1 MSPSNPAADAL
12 MRAVIQAPAD
22 AVARLVFADW
32 LEETGQPGNLA
43 WARYIRLRAEAAAAD
58 DSLARDLARHK
69 AADIA
74 PGITARLTLPA
85 AQFVPHFDKFLD
97 LLPAA
102 RFTITLNGFMP
113 PAALFREFREPE
125 LRDRVVIPLAERDA
139 TLLLAGVRWA
149 QSVQDDLAPHHRGPT
164 VWVKALA
171 EEILAALDAQYDR
184 CRVEEAPPPR
194 SVPADQPRE
203 FNPEAELSETTA
215 WGGVLRLI
223 AEAQA
228 EGAGGIEIMAT
239 SADKYA
245 IRFALHGSPVR
256 RYVANHEW
264 GRDLVEAA
272 QRLRWDP
279 RPGVRLR
286 DRNTFFG
293 AGARLVFD
301 FHPRST
307 HDDDILTEIA
317 NRPDAPATRP

>member
-1 MSPSNPAADAL
+1 
-12 MRAVIQAPAD
+12 
-22 AVARLVFADW
+22 VFADW

-43 WARYIRLRAEAAAAD
+43 WSRYIRLRAEAAAAD
-58 DSLARDLARHK
+58 NDLARDLARHK
-69 AADIA
+69 AAEIA

-102 RFTITLNGFMP
+102 RYTITLDGYVP
-113 PAALFREFREPE
+113 PAALFREFREPV

-149 QSVQDDLAPHHRGPT
+149 QAVQDDLAPHHRGPT

-184 CRVEEAPPPR
+184 CRAEPAPPPR
-194 SVPADQPRE
+194 PVPADQPRE
-203 FNPEAELSETTA
+203 FNPEASLSETTA
-215 WGGVLRLI
+215 WGGILRLI
-223 AEAQA
+223 AEAKA
-228 EGAGGIEIMAT
+228 ENAGGIEIMAT
-239 SADKYA
+239 SADKYV

-264 GRDLVEAA
+264 GADLVDAA

-279 RPGVRLR
+279 QPGVRLR

-293 AGARLVFD
+293 PGARLVFD
-301 FHPRST
+301 LHPRPV
-307 HDDDILTEIA
+307 HDDDLLGLT
-317 NRPDAPATRP
+317 